1 MALRLRVISEHRQ
14 RMGDKSSFVFGVS
27 GGSIGRSA
35 ENDWVLPD
43 DMRYVSGRHARIVFH
58 KGRYLLQ
65 DTSSNGT
72 YINDNERP
80 LGNQN
85 PHELKCGD
93 ILRIGEYHVQVQIDS
108 ATDFSLD
115 DSALYKRN
123 RRLRPARAAAY
134 RRRTWAPRCGS
145 RTCSKRAT
153 TFPATSSSRSMPLG
167 KPSRRGRERSYRRR
181 TCPRSPPPAP
191 SSTRTQQ
198 WRDASRGWPGPPKRP
213 NAKRHRTPWRA
224 PTAPA
229 PAPAVVADS
238 PAANNTPGLQAFC
251 RGAGI
256 GPETLPVDAHARM
269 LHLAGQ
275 LLRESLLGLK
285 ESNRSQQEQRNQ
297 LRVTYE
303 KEQHTDLVPSL
314 DRHSVEELIQ
324 DLLKAHDSRR
334 FDAVQWLRSS
344 FMAGRQHEDAVL
356 RAMFAAFIDF
366 IGRLDPARSGHAFR
380 AQRAPQ
386 DHGQLGVVRRVLPQP
401 VRNPARHA
409 AAHFRG
415 DLRAELRPGGAR
427 DRRGHFAFQRR
438 RLTRLAR
445 LASYAAG
452 RADSLMSGRWSP
464 FSPYPYAPGVLVRR
478 ISTLASARHPA

>member
-72 YINDNERP
+72 YVNDNDKP
-80 LGNQN
+80 LGSQN
-85 PHELKCGD
+85 PHELKSGD

-123 RRLRPARAAAY
+123 SGSTSTRRRVPPADLGASLRLENLLEASNDISSDELKPVNAFGQAVSSRSRALMHTQDLPKEPTTNPELDVDSEAVARRIARLARAAE
-134 RRRTWAPRCGS
+134 RTQREKAAQQLAP
-145 RTCSKRAT
+145 T
-153 TFPATSSSRSMPLG
+153 PAA
-167 KPSRRGRERSYRRR
+167 PS
-181 TCPRSPPPAP
+181 PAP
-191 SSTRTQQ
+191 
-198 WRDASRGWPGPPKRP
+198 
-213 NAKRHRTPWRA
+213 
-224 PTAPA
+224 
-229 PAPAVVADS
+229 VVMPDP

-256 GPETLPVDAHARM
+256 GAETLPVDAHARM

-285 ESNRSQQEQRNQ
+285 ESNRTQQEQRDQ
-297 LRVTYE
+297 LHVTYE
-303 KEQHTDLVPSL
+303 KEVQTGMAPSL
-314 DRHSVEELIQ
+314 ERHSVEELIQ
-324 DLLKAHDSRR
+324 ELLKAHDSRR

-344 FMAGRQHEDAVL
+344 FLASRQHQDAL
-356 RAMFAAFIDF
+356 MRAMFAAFIDF
-366 IGRLDPARSGHAFR
+366 IGRLDPR
-380 AQRAPQ
+380 
-386 DHGQLGVVRRVLPQP
+386 
-401 VRNPARHA
+401 
-409 AAHFRG
+409 
-415 DLRAELRPGGAR
+415 DLA
-427 DRRGHFAFQRR
+427 
-438 RLTRLAR
+438 TRFER
-445 LASYAAG
+445 
-452 RADSLMSGRWSP
+452 
-464 FSPYPYAPGVLVRR
+464 
-478 ISTLASARHPA
+478 SARRKTMGNWELYGEFYRSLCETPPGTLPHIFVETFAQSYDQVARETDEGSSHSIDAA